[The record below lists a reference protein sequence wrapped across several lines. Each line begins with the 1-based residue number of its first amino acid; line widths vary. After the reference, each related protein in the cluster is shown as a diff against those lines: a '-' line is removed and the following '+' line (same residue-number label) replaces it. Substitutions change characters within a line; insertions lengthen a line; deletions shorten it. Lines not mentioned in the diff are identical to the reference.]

1 MSVWQKIDGLL
12 EQYDGDL
19 KIETASD
26 CAWSG
31 QLRLT
36 LTNPIGRPSRSIV
49 FYSVGGSDP
58 RDVAERL
65 LADVREWLA
74 TGAIEPIGSEGYR
87 FPNAPTIETEPAM
100 KS

>member
-1 MSVWQKIDGLL
+1 MSVWQKIDGLF

-19 KIETASD
+19 KIETASE

-58 RDVAERL
+58 SDVAERL
-65 LADVREWLA
+65 MTDVREWLA
-74 TGAIEPIGSEGYR
+74 NREIGLIGPQEARLTGVSLDLD
-87 FPNAPTIETEPAM
+87 
-100 KS
+100 S